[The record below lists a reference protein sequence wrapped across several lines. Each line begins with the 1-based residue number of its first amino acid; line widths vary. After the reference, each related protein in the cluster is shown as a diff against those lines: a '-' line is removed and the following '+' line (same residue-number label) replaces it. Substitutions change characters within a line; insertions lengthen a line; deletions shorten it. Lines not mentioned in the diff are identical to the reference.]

1 MKKRTTTAG
10 RTVKTRVRGSLD
22 RKGPT
27 KSKTISAKAEIAWR
41 SRMTK
46 SLRWVRAEIGP
57 RAVDFLAILVAGVAS
72 VAIIINAVF
81 LQSDRGTSEPEH
93 LVTKLQQ
100 THQALKSER
109 ERLQHKIDNAS
120 ARN

>member
-22 RKGPT
+22 RKGPI
-27 KSKTISAKAEIAWR
+27 KPKTISAMAEIAWR

-46 SLRWVRAEIGP
+46 SLRWVCANVRP
-57 RAVDFLAILVAGVAS
+57 RVVDFLAILVAGVAS

-81 LQSDRGTSEPEH
+81 LQSDRGTYEPQH
-93 LVTKLQQ
+93 LVTKLQK
-100 THQALKSER
+100 THEALKFER
-109 ERLQHKIDNAS
+109 GRLQHKIDNAS